1 MDVTGIIHAMQDLG
15 DKAIWPK
22 RDNKFTAWK
31 DKSKWCAYHK
41 DFGHIKEDCIAL
53 RKEISY
59 LLSKGHLKEILER
72 KREKSKE
79 NSQDNHRML

>member
-1 MDVTGIIHAMQDLG
+1 MDVSGVIHTMQDLG

-53 RKEISY
+53 
-59 LLSKGHLKEILER
+59 
-72 KREKSKE
+72 
-79 NSQDNHRML
+79 